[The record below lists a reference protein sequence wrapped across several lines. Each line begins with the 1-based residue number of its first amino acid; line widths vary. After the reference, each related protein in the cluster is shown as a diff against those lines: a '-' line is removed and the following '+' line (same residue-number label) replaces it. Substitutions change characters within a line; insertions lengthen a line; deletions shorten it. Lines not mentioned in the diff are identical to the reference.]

1 MPIHIRYD
9 SKRQVSIV
17 EGEAP
22 YQISTNERIT
32 KTLLKRHKPIIAKT
46 NPIKVALE
54 YEKYYKSP
62 SEPSMAK
69 VGEHFGV
76 SRVRI
81 CQVLNLLKLDKRII
95 DYVANIT
102 DAKENNFWTERKLRT
117 IINLKQ
123 NLQYR
128 LFEEFYKRHFNLN
141 G

>member
-9 SKRQVSIV
+9 SKRRVDIV

-32 KTLLKRHKPIIAKT
+32 KTLLKRLEPPKAKP

-54 YEKYYKSP
+54 YEKYYKNL

-76 SRVRI
+76 SRVRV
-81 CQVLNLLKLDKRII
+81 CQILNLLKLDKRIVN
-95 DYVANIT
+95 YVAHIT
-102 DAKENNFWTERKLRT
+102 DPKENNFWRERTLRKLLTLDQDYQFSKFQRMP
-117 IINLKQ
+117 
-123 NLQYR
+123 
-128 LFEEFYKRHFNLN
+128 
-141 G
+141 